1 MQLHAEYVVL
11 VHAFLSK
18 LNYYLR
24 TTPNI
29 HDLLSLL
36 EFAIRQ
42 KFLSTVI
49 PHPPNDIGASLSVSL
64 GGLEI
69 CDPYSI
75 SLENYRLSYEL
86 SHSLSVLAHSTTIAS
101 MHQALEC

>member
-1 MQLHAEYVVL
+1 MQPHAAYAVL
-11 VHAFLSK
+11 VHSFLAK

-36 EFAIRQ
+36 ELAICR

-49 PHPPNDIGASLSVSL
+49 PHPPNDIGASLSISL

-75 SLENYRLSYEL
+75 PLENYRFSYVL
-86 SHSLSVLAHSTTIAS
+86 SHSLVDLILQQCDYLPHDVIDS
-101 MHQALEC
+101 